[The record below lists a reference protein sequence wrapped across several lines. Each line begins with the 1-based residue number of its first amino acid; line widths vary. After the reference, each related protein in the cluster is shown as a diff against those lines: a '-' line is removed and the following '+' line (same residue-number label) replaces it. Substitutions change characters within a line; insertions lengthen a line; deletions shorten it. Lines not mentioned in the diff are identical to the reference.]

1 MRTKR
6 VPQAIPVTVSQHRMT
21 LRSRTHDSV
30 HGRDSAVRSNAMT
43 TQRPHASTSA
53 LLAFST
59 TEPVVRAT
67 SPMPP
72 GYSFVPKGDPYLTR
86 NCRRHSQQSHQVV
99 YAVVNDEKKQ
109 IGIRVPRSIHA
120 AVSKSE
126 RATRM
131 DRQQIV
137 RKRDE
142 SIEKSLREAILKLFP
157 RLPHEELSMI
167 IRRATAKRRG
177 RVGRTGTIETAEK
190 ARLAVQAHIRHTKT
204 NYEGLLK
211 SGTSREGARAM
222 TSQRTFDLLREWGL
236 ASKKR
241 QIAKSHQK
249 IGDKIASLKKR
260 ASPNVITKT
269 PKQEAP
275 IMAEIPDMSQQEEK
289 AAIVSPGKAP
299 PSLSAPASLNAATR
313 HQKVRERQRH
323 KRQRRAEGRPAM
335 RSSSR

>member
-1 MRTKR
+1 
-6 VPQAIPVTVSQHRMT
+6 
-21 LRSRTHDSV
+21 
-30 HGRDSAVRSNAMT
+30 
-43 TQRPHASTSA
+43 
-53 LLAFST
+53 
-59 TEPVVRAT
+59 
-67 SPMPP
+67 
-72 GYSFVPKGDPYLTR
+72 
-86 NCRRHSQQSHQVV
+86 
-99 YAVVNDEKKQ
+99 
-109 IGIRVPRSIHA
+109 
-120 AVSKSE
+120 
-126 RATRM
+126 
-131 DRQQIV
+131 
-137 RKRDE
+137 
-142 SIEKSLREAILKLFP
+142 
-157 RLPHEELSMI
+157 MI

-241 QIAKSHQK
+241 QIAKKSHQK
-249 IGDKIASLKKR
+249 IGDKIASLKKC
-260 ASPNVITKT
+260 ASSNVITKP

-275 IMAEIPDMSQQEEK
+275 IMAEIPDMSQQKEK